1 MTTSEHSFAW
11 RVIQRLDKE
20 PMPNTDLRSKSPP
33 VVLSVAG
40 SDNSAG
46 AGIQAD
52 LKAMSA
58 LEVYGVTAVTCVVAE
73 IPGRVTAIHP
83 VPPELVSE
91 QIRILFEGFPIAAIK
106 TGMLHSAAT
115 LNAVVDALS
124 AYRAACNRATPLVV
138 DPVMVATSGDSLM
151 ESTALE
157 GYRQRLFP
165 LADLVTPNL
174 DEVAVLLGSKVS
186 DRSQMQEAG
195 RSLAREFGTAF
206 LIKGG
211 HLGGDVAADLLVER
225 DGTESWFEAP
235 FVRGVSTH
243 GTGCTYSAAIAARLG
258 SGLPLRT
265 AVAEAKHYL
274 SAVIAGFL
282 RWQHG
287 EGAVDALNHFVRR
300 APDI

>member
-1 MTTSEHSFAW
+1 M
-11 RVIQRLDKE
+11 VRLDTKL
-20 PMPNTDLRSKSPP
+20 MSKIHPNPNSPP

-52 LKAMSA
+52 LKTMSA

-73 IPGRVTAIHP
+73 IPGQVTAIHP
-83 VPPELVSE
+83 VPPEVVSE
-91 QIRILFEGFPIAAIK
+91 QIRILFRGFPIAAIK
-106 TGMLHSAAT
+106 TGMLHSAVT
-115 LNAVVDALS
+115 LNAVVDALL
-124 AYRAACNRATPLVV
+124 AGRAAAGRAIPLVV

-151 ESTALE
+151 EKTALD
-157 GYRQRLFP
+157 GYRSRLFP

-186 DRSQMQEAG
+186 ERCQMREAG
-195 RSLAREFGTAF
+195 RSLVREFGTAF
-206 LIKGG
+206 LMKGG
-211 HLGGDVAADLLVER
+211 HLGGEVAADLLVER
-225 DGTESWFEAP
+225 DGSETWFEAP

-258 SGLPLRT
+258 GGRSLRT
-265 AVAEAKHYL
+265 AVAEAKEYL
-274 SAVIAGFL
+274 SGAIAGFA

-287 EGAVDALNHFVRR
+287 ECAVDALSHFAPVRSVE
-300 APDI
+300 ASLEKGA

>member
-1 MTTSEHSFAW
+1 MTTPEHSFAW
-11 RVIQRLDKE
+11 RVIERLDKE
-20 PMPNTDLRSKSPP
+20 LMPHTDLRPKSPP

-83 VPPELVSE
+83 VPPEVVSE

-106 TGMLHSAAT
+106 TGMLYSAAT

-124 AYRAACNRATPLVV
+124 ACRAASNRSIPLVV

-151 ESTALE
+151 ENTALE
-157 GYRQRLFP
+157 VYRLRLLP
-165 LADLVTPNL
+165 MSDLVTPNL
-174 DEVAVLLGSKVS
+174 DEVEVLLGSKVS
-186 DRSQMQEAG
+186 DRSQMREAG
-195 RSLAREFGTAF
+195 HSLAREFGTAF

-211 HLGGDVAADLLVER
+211 HLGGEVAADLLVER
-225 DGTESWFEAP
+225 DGSESWFEAP

-274 SAVIAGFL
+274 SAAIAGFI

-287 EGAVDALNHFVRR
+287 SGVVDALNHFVRR
-300 APDI
+300 EQ

>member
-1 MTTSEHSFAW
+1 MSATSP
-11 RVIQRLDKE
+11 D
-20 PMPNTDLRSKSPP
+20 PKSPP
-33 VVLSVAG
+33 VVLSIAG

-52 LKAMSA
+52 LKTMSA
-58 LEVYGVTAVTCVVAE
+58 SGVFGLTAVTCVVSE

-83 VPPELVSE
+83 VPPAVVAE

-115 LNAVVDALS
+115 LDAVVDVLN
-124 AYRAACNRATPLVV
+124 ACRGVSGAATPLVV

-151 ESTALE
+151 EDGAL
-157 GYRQRLFP
+157 GAYRRRLLP
-165 LADLVTPNL
+165 IADLVTPNL
-174 DEVAVLLGSKVS
+174 DEVAVLLGAKVI
-186 DRSQMQEAG
+186 DRAQMRDAG

-243 GTGCTYSAAIAARLG
+243 GTGCTFSAAIAARLASG
-258 SGLPLRT
+258 STLRA
-265 AVAEAKHYL
+265 AVAGAKRYL
-274 SAVIAGFL
+274 SAAIAGFSQ
-282 RWQHG
+282 WQHG
-287 EGAVDALNHFVRR
+287 GRAIDALNHFASPRV
-300 APDI
+300 